1 MVYSSKSE
9 KETEHIGE
17 SFAQSLR
24 PGAVVAMRGGLGM
37 GKTAFIRG
45 MARGLGSADR
55 VTSPTFT
62 IVNEYSGKL
71 PLFHFDIY
79 RLSDADE
86 LYDIGW
92 EDYVSRGGVCVA
104 EWSEIAPE
112 IFSQGCITVTIER
125 GGGEND
131 RDITIEDGEEK

>member
-1 MVYSSKSE
+1 MIYKSASE
-9 KETEHIGE
+9 KETEQIGE
-17 SFAQSLR
+17 SFAKTLR

-45 MARGLGSADR
+45 MARALGSSDR

-62 IVNEYSGKL
+62 IVNEYAGTL

-86 LYDIGW
+86 LWDIGW
-92 EDYVSRGGVCVA
+92 EDYVLRGGVCVV

-112 IFSQGCITVTIER
+112 IFSEGCITVTIER
-125 GGGEND
+125 GEGETG
-131 RDITIEDGEEK
+131 RVITIEGGEEK